1 MAGLATRLGSL
12 PGLTGLTAG
21 PAKLLAVA
29 PAVNNKTPSASI
41 YSKTSGMMEP
51 RLKPWPYKQ
60 LGFNYLYHL
69 MDGTTK
75 RFNDNSKVIVIE
87 GPPGLGKSKFA
98 AELAEELDMLYVPNS
113 TMDDYYNNSYGYD
126 LRELDHLFHHEK
138 NISYDEAK
146 FAQDPTSQNGGIDRM
161 LHKLS
166 YIRLNKYVDL
176 LAHIFNTGQG
186 IVTEKSPFSDYVF
199 LEAAYKFGWVDR
211 TSRTFINKLRAQYI
225 PQLLKPN
232 LIIYLDAP
240 VDVVQSKIRE
250 RAKTTHPWEKNSP
263 VYENTSYLT
272 TLYEQMMK
280 KEYIPKAAIGSK
292 VLMYD
297 WSEGGETEVVVE
309 DIERLN
315 LDYFDKY
322 DKQQADWRLFKEE
335 KYAMCRV
342 MYTQRHRVLVNFK
355 ADYWDH
361 DRLRLDPEESAEF
374 QWQAH
379 KVPGNRYT
387 GGFNTDMG
395 DSPSLIDM
403 SNHSLNDVYYH
414 LDSRTLQ
421 RPEWNE
427 YLKLREAKKA
437 RGEEKWWQF

>member
-12 PGLTGLTAG
+12 PGLTGLSG

-29 PAVNNKTPSASI
+29 PAANNKTPSASI
-41 YSKTSGMMEP
+41 YSKTSGMLEP

-69 MDGTTK
+69 IDGTTK

-87 GPPGLGKSKFA
+87 GPPGLQKSKFA
-98 AELAEELDMLYVPNS
+98 KELADELDMLYVPN
-113 TMDDYYNNSYGYD
+113 TTCDDFYINSYGYD
-126 LRELDHLFHHEK
+126 LRELDHLWTQEK
-138 NISYDEAK
+138 NISFDEKK
-146 FAQDPTSQNGGIDRM
+146 FAQGPMSQVGGTDRM
-161 LHKLS
+161 VHKLA

-186 IVTEKSPFSDYVF
+186 IVTEKSPFSDHVF
-199 LEAAYKFGWVDR
+199 LEASYKFGWIDR
-211 TSRTFINKLRAQYI
+211 TSRIYLNKLREMFL

-272 TLYEQMMK
+272 TLYEDMMK
-280 KEYIPKAAIGSK
+280 KDYIPKAAMNSK

-322 DKQQADWRLFKEE
+322 DKQQADWRMFKEE
-335 KYAMCRV
+335 NYARCRT
-342 MYTQRHRVLVNFK
+342 MYTQRHRVLMNFK

-361 DRLRLDPEESAEF
+361 DRIRMDAEESAEF
-374 QWQAH
+374 QWHAH
-379 KVPGNRYT
+379 KLPGNLYA
-387 GGFNTDMG
+387 GGYNADMG
-395 DSPSLIDM
+395 DSPALINMTDPGY
-403 SNHSLNDVYYH
+403 NNVYYG
-414 LDSRTLQ
+414 LDAKNLQ
-421 RPEWNE
+421 SPEWME
-427 YLKLREAKKA
+427 YMKQRAAKKS